1 MLVGIVAVS
10 DNFAI
15 GRGGTLPWHYS
26 SDLKFFKATTTGK
39 TVVMGYKTW
48 QSIGRPLPNRLNLV
62 LSRRNQTDESG
73 VILLKHKADVVNVA
87 KYLKDDVFIIG
98 GAQIYDE
105 FADHIDRWI
114 ITRIPEIV
122 EDADVFFN
130 NDFLTSFSLSNTS
143 EIGDGLRVDIYDR
156 KPSE

>member
-130 NDFLTSFSLSNTS
+130 NNFLTSFALSNSS

-156 KPSE
+156 RPSE